1 MKQTILLP
9 KGDGNRARA
18 ATVIQ
23 SLPADKPWLV
33 TIEPYQRKRTE
44 QQNRYLWG
52 VCYATIVQH
61 LPGWRAEDVH
71 EFMLGECFGWESL
84 DALGRLTNG
93 LGYGRPIRTS
103 SKLNKQE
110 FSDYVAFV
118 QQKAAELGI
127 YIPDPEGTQ

>member
-1 MKQTILLP
+1 MKQSIILP
-9 KGDGNRARA
+9 KSGLNRAR
-18 ATVIQ
+18 TCSVIQ
-23 SLPADKPWLV
+23 SLPADKPWMV
-33 TIEPYQRKRTE
+33 TIEPYQRRRTE

-52 VCYATIVQH
+52 VVYATLLQH

-71 EFMLGECFGWESL
+71 EYMLGECFGWE
-84 DALGRLTNG
+84 RLEG
-93 LGYGRPIRTS
+93 FGAIRLRPIRTS